1 MCAGESLKQI
11 EISALSIS
19 AAENLA
25 KRVARHQG
33 AALIVDYGK
42 DNYFDA
48 SMQAIRDHKF
58 VNLLSKP
65 GQADLSCRVD
75 FAALR

>member
-1 MCAGESLKQI
+1 MCVGDQLKHI
-11 EISALSIS
+11 EVSAASIS
-19 AAENLA
+19 AAETI
-25 KRVARHQG
+25 ARRISRHRG

-42 DNYFDA
+42 DGPFDA

-58 VNLLSKP
+58 VNLLSRP
-65 GQADLSCRVD
+65 GEADLSCRVD